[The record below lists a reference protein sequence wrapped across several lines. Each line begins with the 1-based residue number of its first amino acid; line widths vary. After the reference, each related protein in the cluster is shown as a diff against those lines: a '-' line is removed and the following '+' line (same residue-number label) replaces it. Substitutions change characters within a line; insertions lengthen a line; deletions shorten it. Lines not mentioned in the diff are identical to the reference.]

1 MTFWK
6 DKEGNELTFKEFM
19 SRWKSGI
26 QSVTPLQQIKIQ
38 VRSTKIIL
46 FGILA
51 GIIVTIFKIDMLW
64 WVLIILIGV
73 FGVTS
78 MQFLELLQKKKML
91 EDMEEI
97 MKKGVRKND

>member
-6 DKEGNELTFKEFM
+6 DKQGNELSFKQFTQ
-19 SRWKSGI
+19 RWKSGI

-51 GIIVTIFKIDMLW
+51 GIVITIINIKTLW
-64 WVLIILIGV
+64 WVLIMLVGV
-73 FGVTS
+73 FGVTTV
-78 MQFLELLQKKKML
+78 QFIGLLQKKKML
-91 EDMEEI
+91 EDIEIQMKGGEEE
-97 MKKGVRKND
+97 